1 MCEGLESV
9 WGSRRVSATSGA
21 QGTGR
26 KVKREMSRGDLMA
39 PAPAWTTGLQGMTL
53 VQGTG

>member
-1 MCEGLESV
+1 MESV
-9 WGSRRVSATSGA
+9 WGSRLVSATSGA

-39 PAPAWTTGLQGMTL
+39 PAPAWTTGLQGVTL